1 MGAEKVDAVVVD
13 ATRRKK
19 KEKKKMRPAS
29 DLDAPTNIEETCHDD
44 VKGPATE
51 EKLVAVVVDASRKK
65 KKEKKEKKKRAA
77 SDLDAPTNTEEAC
90 HDDDKGPTI
99 EEKLASINLTND
111 NKSSITEDEEPST
124 ITTVPSADSVH
135 VLLKQA
141 LHADDRVLL
150 LDCLYT
156 QDEKVIANSI
166 SLLHLTDALKLL
178 DALLV
183 LTQSRGAVL
192 ACALPWLKN
201 LLLQHS
207 SSITSK
213 ESSLRSL
220 NSLYQLID
228 SRVSTYRPALQLS
241 SCLDYLFTEISDD
254 ADDETIIAPI
264 IYEDFDDSELEESE
278 DVAMDTD
285 PETEKQHEEVAMFSD
300 YDECDEMSDD

>member
-1 MGAEKVDAVVVD
+1 MGVEKVDAVVVD
-13 ATRRKK
+13 ASRRKK
-19 KEKKKMRPAS
+19 KEKKKRLAS

-44 VKGPATE
+44 VKGPVIE
-51 EKLVAVVVDASRKK
+51 EKLVAVVVDASRRK
-65 KKEKKEKKKRAA
+65 KKEKKKRP
-77 SDLDAPTNTEEAC
+77 SCVLDAPTNIEEAC
-90 HDDDKGPTI
+90 HDDEKGPTI

-124 ITTVPSADSVH
+124 MTTVPSADSVH

-220 NSLYQLID
+220 NSLYQLIE

-254 ADDETIIAPI
+254 ADDETIKITPI

-278 DVAMDTD
+278 DVAMESEQ
-285 PETEKQHEEVAMFSD
+285 ETGGQHEVVEFSD
-300 YDECDEMSDD
+300 YDQSDEMSED

>member
-13 ATRRKK
+13 ASRRKK
-19 KEKKKMRPAS
+19 KEKKKKRPAS
-29 DLDAPTNIEETCHDD
+29 DLDAPTNTEETCHDD
-44 VKGPATE
+44 VKGPAIE
-51 EKLVAVVVDASRKK
+51 EKLVAVVVDASRRK
-65 KKEKKEKKKRAA
+65 KKEKKKRPACV
-77 SDLDAPTNTEEAC
+77 LDAPTNIEEAC
-90 HDDDKGPTI
+90 HDDEKGPTI

-111 NKSSITEDEEPST
+111 NKNSITEDEEPST

-220 NSLYQLID
+220 NSLYQLIE
-228 SRVSTYRPALQLS
+228 SRVSTFRPALQLS

-254 ADDETIIAPI
+254 ADDETIKIAPI
-264 IYEDFDDSELEESE
+264 IYEDFGDSELDESE
-278 DVAMDTD
+278 DDAMDSN
-285 PETEKQHEEVAMFSD
+285 PETEEQHEQHEEVVLSD
-300 YDECDEMSDD
+300 YDESDEMSED